1 MRASII
7 PTGNSVS
14 DDNLNA
20 QESAQ
25 PAAPVT
31 GFDIGLDASTDVTYD
46 IPFAY
51 DANGATIAAI
61 TVVGKNS
68 QKYKDAE
75 RKLTRVALKKSA
87 VRGRPLDLK
96 RDADS
101 DEFIEQREAT
111 NLELAIAATTGWFG
125 LTNAGAE
132 YVFSPEN
139 ARALYTKNVVVRDKV
154 LAAVEDAANFLKR

>member
-1 MRASII
+1 M
-7 PTGNSVS
+7 S

-25 PAAPVT
+25 PAAPVS

-61 TVVGKNS
+61 TIVGKNS
-68 QKYKDAE
+68 QQYQAAE
-75 RKLTRVALKKSA
+75 RKLSRVALNKSA

-96 RDADS
+96 RDADAN
-101 DEFIEQREAT
+101 EFLDQREST
-111 NLELAIAATTGWFG
+111 NIALAVAATTGWFG
-125 LTNAGAE
+125 LTNAGTE